1 MIDSGIWE
9 SILSLFHDQ
18 KFIRQHY
25 VALKEGK
32 AIDWSVHHD
41 LHCFDSLRQSIM
53 CTANDNLLYATGH
66 KDTGYGQ
73 VVRCKDWDMLRNWLR
88 NELLAIMISKVL

>member
-1 MIDSGIWE
+1 VFGKGFRAYS
-9 SILSLFHDQ
+9 DQ

-32 AIDWSVHHD
+32 DIGWSVHHD

-53 CTANDNLLYATGH
+53 CMADDNLLYATGH
-66 KDTGYGQ
+66 KDAGYLIILYGII
-73 VVRCKDWDMLRNWLR
+73 KY
-88 NELLAIMISKVL
+88 